1 MFANSYDIGRLG
13 SNIEWLISKRRIYRY
28 VKNEMLRICMH
39 ASRKIYRLR
48 AKYEA
53 NESVACSWFVY
64 VKAFGQRRSIHRCD
78 RRRHRKTLLS
88 AMFSERKII
97 AHSSLDFDPT
107 GFRKLAKFSTFIGQ
121 LLKPDTVSLI
131 YRSSF
136 VHTTDIHEKESSYR
150 KNRSAIRSTMSRNKE
165 NNSLELS

>member
-64 VKAFGQRRSIHRCD
+64 VKAFGQRRSIVVTD
-78 RRRHRKTLLS
+78 WGTVKTLLS

-121 LLKPDTVSLI
+121 LLKPDTIFFDLSRLI
-131 YRSSF
+131 RSQ
-136 VHTTDIHEKESSYR
+136 TTDILDKVSSHIGSILPWYDR
-150 KNRSAIRSTMSRNKE
+150 QRREQRE
-165 NNSLELS
+165 